1 MAARPGLVA
10 LLLAGLAG
18 CAAPPLLDAPSR
30 PAPAGTAFGPAPV
43 PGDTPLPPGRGGV
56 EAGPTVLRSVT
67 VPRGSGYLPGST
79 YRNREDLPSTRG
91 LGAAVRVPFN
101 PF

>member
-1 MAARPGLVA
+1 MAP
-10 LLLAGLAG
+10 
-18 CAAPPLLDAPSR
+18 R
-30 PAPAGTAFGPAPV
+30 PAPTTGVAFQPAPV
-43 PGDTPLPPGRGGV
+43 PGDAPPPQARGGV

-67 VPRGSGYLPGST
+67 VPRGNGYLPGST

-91 LGAAVRVPFN
+91 LGAAVRVPIN